1 MRVMLEGSK
10 VHLSHFTLPKWARFT
25 QVVLLVL
32 FAGLF
37 SALSFAQ
44 STSGNITG
52 TVYDQT
58 GATVPGATV
67 TAKNQQTGVESNA
80 TATSAGSYRVENLPV
95 GTYTVTVNAPGFSK
109 VEINN
114 VNVALN
120 ATVTTNATLQ
130 LGTSSTS
137 VSVTESA
144 VAIDTTTAQLQ
155 STFES
160 RQIADVPTT
169 STGSGVINL
178 SLLAPGVASSGAVG
192 AGVGP
197 SVGGQRPRNN
207 NFTVE
212 GLDNNSGAITGPLVT
227 IPNDAVAEFTLLTNQ
242 FSPDFGHSSGGQF
255 NQVVRSGTNEF
266 HGTLYEYFQNRHL
279 NAAHNFSAVSG
290 TPLHPRF
297 DNNRFGGT
305 FGGPIRK
312 DKLFFFVDYEYNP
325 VGQAGSAGLLFAPTA
340 AGYNTIAGTP
350 GINQTNLAIMKQYLG
365 TAATPASPAAVGA
378 NGGGYPLLSTLAA
391 GPAYNQANF
400 TGVPIEVGQ
409 ISIATPNY
417 QNHES
422 GVASI
427 DYNLSDKDSMRGR
440 FILNRNGVIDN
451 TASLPT
457 FFATVPTNNYLV
469 SFSEYHNFTPNVIN
483 ELRLGYNRQSNIT
496 PVGNQAFPGL
506 DQFPN
511 LVFNELG
518 AQIGPDP
525 NAPQFGYQ
533 NNYQVTDNVTF
544 TKGAHSFKFG
554 FDGIRF
560 INPQSFTQRARGD
573 YEYNYLNDYLFDFTP
588 DYLSQRSQGSFT
600 YWGNRWLLGWY
611 GNDTWKIRPNL
622 TVNIGLRYEYQTVP
636 AGEQVQSLNAESNV
650 PGLITFGKPQA
661 EGDAF
666 MPRIGLAYSPG
677 TSGKTSIRAGFGIN
691 YDVLFDNFGLLTLPP
706 QVSTTV
712 DNTQAGGSNFLAS
725 GGIAPTGPA
734 SNLTVAYARSHTS
747 GYVPNQT
754 RPKSVQWNFGIQ
766 QEFAQNYVFE
776 IRYLGTRGEFLPVQ
790 DQINRQPTVNASN
803 ALPIYWANPGQTVLN
818 SLTSTLSGLNAA
830 YAAGGNIIPAYL
842 NAGFT
847 GIITSYQPLG
857 NSIYHGLATSLN
869 RRFTN
874 GLQIQGSY
882 TFSHNIDDST
892 AEVFSTYL
900 TPRRSQDSTNLRQDR
915 ASSALDHRNRLTLQ
929 AIYDL
934 PYFKQRNWFLKNLVG
949 NWEFLPV
956 YTYQTGTLYT
966 IQSGLDSNLNG
977 DTAGDR
983 VFVNPNGGNS
993 SVGSGTTA
1001 LTNSTGQ
1008 TVAYLVT
1015 NPNAKYATAPK
1026 GTLPNAGRNTGML
1039 NPIDDIDFAVTKR
1052 FSITEHTNLEFTAQ
1066 AYNIFNHPQYIGG
1079 SINDVAAIGATSTNQ
1094 HNFTI
1099 PTSSYFGLASQVF
1112 SSNPRVMILVAK
1124 FNF

>member
-1 MRVMLEGSK
+1 MLEGFK
-10 VHLSHFTLPKWARFT
+10 IHYFALLPKWTRFT
-25 QVVLLVL
+25 QAALLVIL
-32 FAGLF
+32 ASLL
-37 SALSFAQ
+37 SVLSFAQ

-52 TVYDQT
+52 TIYDQT

-67 TAKNQQTGVESNA
+67 TAKNQETGVESTA
-80 TATSAGSYRVENLPV
+80 TATSAGNYRIENLPV

-109 VEINN
+109 VVVNN
-114 VNVALN
+114 VNVPLN
-120 ATVTTNATLQ
+120 QTVTANATLQ
-130 LGTSSTS
+130 IGTSSTS
-137 VSVTESA
+137 VNVTESA

-155 STFES
+155 STFET
-160 RQIADVPTT
+160 RQIADTPTT
-169 STGSGVINL
+169 STGAGVINL
-178 SLLAPGVASSGAVG
+178 SLLAPGVATSGAVG
-192 AGVGP
+192 AGTGP

-212 GLDNNSGAITGPLVT
+212 GLDNNSGSVTGPLVT

-266 HGTLYEYFQNRHL
+266 HGSLYEYFQNRNL
-279 NAAHNFSAVSG
+279 NAANNFSAVTG
-290 TPLHPRF
+290 TPLHPRY

-305 FGGPIRK
+305 FGGPIRRN
-312 DKLFFFVDYEYNP
+312 KLFFFVDYEYNP

-340 AGYNTIAGTP
+340 AGYNTIASTP
-350 GINQTNLAIMKQYLG
+350 GINQTNLNIMKQYLG
-365 TAATPASPAAVGA
+365 TATTPASPSAVGA

-391 GPAYNQANF
+391 GPAYNQTNF
-400 TGVPIEVGQ
+400 TGVPIEVGK
-409 ISIATPNY
+409 ISIPTPNY
-417 QNHES
+417 FNNER
-422 GVASI
+422 GVGSV

-451 TASLPT
+451 AASLPV
-457 FFATVPTNNYLV
+457 FFAIQPTNNYLV
-469 SFSEYHNFTPNVIN
+469 AFSEYHNFTPNVIN
-483 ELRLGYNRQSNIT
+483 ELRLGYNRQSQIF
-496 PVGNQAFPGL
+496 PVGNQTFPGL

-511 LVFNELG
+511 LVLNELG

-533 NNYQVTDNVTF
+533 NNYQLTDNITF

-560 INPQSFTQRARGD
+560 INPQSFTQRSRGD
-573 YEYNYLNDYLFDFTP
+573 YDYNFLNDYLFDFGP
-588 DYLSQRSQGSFT
+588 DYLAQRSQGSFI

-622 TVNIGLRYEYQTVP
+622 TLNIGLRYEYQTVP
-636 AGEQVQSLNAESNV
+636 AGEQVQSLNAASSV
-650 PGLITFGKPQA
+650 PGLITFGVPQA
-661 EGDAF
+661 QGDAL

-706 QVSTTV
+706 QVNTTV
-712 DNTQAGGSNFLAS
+712 DLTNIAPNNFLAN
-725 GGIAPTGPA
+725 GGIPPTGPGA
-734 SNLTVAYARSHTS
+734 NLTVAKARALTG

-754 RPKSVQWNFGIQ
+754 RPKSLQWNFGIQ
-766 QEFAQNYVFE
+766 QEFAKDYVFE

-790 DQINRQPTVNASN
+790 DQINRQPTVNAAT
-803 ALPIYWANPGQTVLN
+803 ALPVYWANPGQATLN
-818 SLTSTLSGLNAA
+818 SLTNTLSGINAA
-830 YAAGGNIIPAYL
+830 FAAKGNIIPAYL
-842 NAGFT
+842 AAGFT
-847 GIITSYQPLG
+847 GIVTSYQPLG
-857 NSIYHGLATSLN
+857 NSIYHGLATQLT

-882 TFSHNIDDST
+882 TLSHNIDDST

-929 AIYDL
+929 VIYDL

-966 IQSGLDSNLNG
+966 IQSGADSNLNG
-977 DTAGDR
+977 DSAGDR
-983 VFVNPNGGNS
+983 VFVNPNGGNPS
-993 SVGSGTTA
+993 LGSGTTS
-1001 LTNSTGQ
+1001 LKNSAGQ
-1008 TVAYLVT
+1008 VVGYLVT
-1015 NPNAKYATAPK
+1015 NPNAKYATAPR

-1039 NPIDDIDFAVTKR
+1039 NPINDIDFAATKR
-1052 FSITEHTNLEFTAQ
+1052 FNFTERASFSITAQ
-1066 AYNIFNHPQYIGG
+1066 VYNILNHPQYVGG
-1079 SINDVAAIGATSTNQ
+1079 SINDVGAIGATSTNQ

-1112 SSNPRVMILVAK
+1112 SSNPRTMVLVAK

>member
-1 MRVMLEGSK
+1 MLEGFK
-10 VHLSHFTLPKWARFT
+10 VHLSHLALPKWARFT
-25 QVVLLVL
+25 QATLLVV
-32 FAGLF
+32 FASLF
-37 SALSFAQ
+37 SVLSFAQ
-44 STSGNITG
+44 STSGNVTG

-58 GATVPGATV
+58 GAIVPGATA
-67 TAKNQQTGVESNA
+67 TAKNQATGVESTA
-80 TATSAGSYRVENLPV
+80 TATSAGTYRIENLPV
-95 GTYTVTVNAPGFSK
+95 GAYTITVNASGFSK
-109 VEINN
+109 VELAN
-114 VNVALN
+114 VNVSLN
-120 ATVTTNATLQ
+120 QTVTANATLQ
-130 LGTSSTS
+130 IGTSSTS

-160 RQIADVPTT
+160 KQITDVPTT
-169 STGSGVINL
+169 STGAGVINL

-192 AGVGP
+192 AGTGP

-212 GLDNNSGAITGPLVT
+212 GLDNNSGAVTGPLVT

-255 NQVVRSGTNEF
+255 NQVVKSGTNEF
-266 HGTLYEYFQNRHL
+266 HGSLYEYFQNRNL
-279 NAAHNFSAVSG
+279 NAADNLSAVTG

-312 DKLFFFVDYEYNP
+312 NKLFFFVDYEYNP

-340 AGYNTIAGTP
+340 AGYNTIASVP
-350 GINQTNLAIMKQYLG
+350 GVNQTNLAIMKQYLG
-365 TAATPASPAAVGA
+365 TATAPLAPSAVGA
-378 NGGGYPLLSTLAA
+378 NGGGYPLLGTLGA
-391 GPAYNQANF
+391 GPAYKQANF
-400 TGVPIEVGQ
+400 TGIPIEVGQ
-409 ISIATPNY
+409 ISIPTPNFF
-417 QNHES
+417 NNER
-422 GVASI
+422 GVGSV

-440 FILNRNGVIDN
+440 FILNRNGAIDN

-457 FFATVPTNNYLV
+457 FFTTVPTNNYLV
-469 SFSEYHNFTPNVIN
+469 AFSEYHNFTPNVIN
-483 ELRLGYNRQSNIT
+483 ELRLGYNRQSTST
-496 PVGNQAFPGL
+496 PIGNQTFPGL

-511 LVFNELG
+511 IVLNELG

-560 INPQSFTQRARGD
+560 INPQSFTQRSRGD

-588 DYLSQRSQGSFT
+588 DSLSERSQGSFI

-636 AGEQVQSLNAESNV
+636 AGEQIQSLNAESSV
-650 PGLITFGKPQA
+650 PGLITFNKPQA

-712 DNTQAGGSNFLAS
+712 DVLATGGSNFLAS
-725 GGIAPTGPA
+725 GGIPPTGPGA
-734 SNLTVAYARSHTS
+734 NLSVATARAGTS
-747 GYVPNQT
+747 GYIPNQT

-790 DQINRQPTVNASN
+790 DRINTQPTVNSSN
-803 ALPIYWANPGQTVLN
+803 ALPVYWANPGQAALN
-818 SLTSTLSGLNAA
+818 SLTSTLSGINAA
-830 YAAGGNIIPAYL
+830 YAAKGYIIPAYL
-842 NAGFT
+842 AAGF
-847 GIITSYQPLG
+847 ISNITSYQPLG

-874 GLQIQGSY
+874 GLQIQGAY

-929 AIYDL
+929 VIYDL

-966 IQSGLDSNLNG
+966 IQSGRDSNLNG

-983 VFVNPNGGNS
+983 VFVNPNGGNPAIG
-993 SVGSGTTA
+993 SVTTA
-1001 LTNSTGQ
+1001 LSNSAGQ

-1015 NPNAKYATAPK
+1015 NPNAGYARAPL

-1039 NPIDDIDFAVTKR
+1039 NPINDIDFAATKR
-1052 FSITEHTNLEFTAQ
+1052 FGITEHTSFEFTAQ
-1066 AYNIFNHPQYIGG
+1066 VYNILNHPQYVGG
-1079 SINDVAAIGATSTNQ
+1079 SINDVAAVGATSTNQ

-1099 PTSSYFGLASQVF
+1099 PGTSYFGLASQVF
-1112 SSNPRVMILVAK
+1112 SSNPRGMVLVAK